1 MSISYA
7 VWTMDIQAFEEWTI
21 KRYYVKENIMKGLY
35 YLKEKVTAQK
45 KKRAFNRKSKRFND
59 HDKCTFKFNKFFKLV
74 IKLNCVTIGLL

>member
-35 YLKEKVTAQK
+35 LKGHSTKEEK
-45 KKRAFNRKSKRFND
+45 
-59 HDKCTFKFNKFFKLV
+59 C
-74 IKLNCVTIGLL
+74 I